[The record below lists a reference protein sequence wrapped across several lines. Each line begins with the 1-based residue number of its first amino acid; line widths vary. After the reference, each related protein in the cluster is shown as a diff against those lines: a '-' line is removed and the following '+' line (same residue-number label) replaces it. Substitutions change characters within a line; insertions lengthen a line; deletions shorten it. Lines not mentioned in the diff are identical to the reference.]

1 LRLDNEGI
9 EKLVNQYDN
18 DAKAIREEL
27 LKMCWYM
34 RGGMSYSEA
43 QNLTMEERS
52 IIVKIIE
59 ENLETTKNTQLP
71 FF

>member
-1 LRLDNEGI
+1 MRLDNEGI
-9 EKLVNQYDN
+9 EKFVNQYDN

-34 RGGMSYSEA
+34 RGGMNYSEA
-43 QNLTMEERS
+43 QNLTTEERS

>member
-1 LRLDNEGI
+1 MRLDNEGI
-9 EKLVNQYDN
+9 EKLVNQYDS

-43 QNLTMEERS
+43 QNLTQEERS
-52 IIVKIIE
+52 IIGKIIE

>member
-9 EKLVNQYDN
+9 EKLVNQHDN

>member
-1 LRLDNEGI
+1 
-9 EKLVNQYDN
+9 
-18 DAKAIREEL
+18 
-27 LKMCWYM
+27 M

>member
-1 LRLDNEGI
+1 MRLDNEGI
-9 EKLVNQYDN
+9 EKFVNQYDK

-27 LKMCWYM
+27 LKLCWYM
-34 RGGMSYSEA
+34 RGSVSYSEA
-43 QNLTMEERS
+43 QNLTTEERS

-59 ENLETTKNTQLP
+59 DNLETTKNTQLP

>member
-1 LRLDNEGI
+1 MRLDNEGI
-9 EKLVNQYDN
+9 EKLVNQHDN

-43 QNLTMEERS
+43 QNLTQEERS
-52 IIVKIIE
+52 IIGKIIE

>member
-1 LRLDNEGI
+1 MRLDNDDI
-9 EKLVNQYDN
+9 EKFVNQYDN

-43 QNLTMEERS
+43 QNLTTEERS

>member
-9 EKLVNQYDN
+9 EKLVNQHDN

-43 QNLTMEERS
+43 QNLTTEERS

>member
-9 EKLVNQYDN
+9 EKFVNQYDN

-43 QNLTMEERS
+43 QNLTTEERS

>member
-9 EKLVNQYDN
+9 EKLVNQYDS

-43 QNLTMEERS
+43 QNLTQEERS
-52 IIVKIIE
+52 IIGKIIE